1 MKLSDYDLRQID
13 EERINKL
20 SETAVKNLSITLL
33 NDLKE
38 ARERLNQNSKNSS
51 IPPSSE
57 APWDKASTYEDEEKD
72 DESSDDIEALDRAI
86 PADKQ
91 ALTSE
96 CHAEEIDTPSRSE
109 ASSETETAPATT
121 QAAPTPRK
129 PGKQPGAQG
138 FGREQKITVHQHEPH
153 YPDQCALCN
162 LVANPDYTC
171 AELGRSNSVAY
182 TAFDTLTLKW
192 GDLKQPGIEVVNTRH
207 TYYENACPC
216 GHVTQAAPL
225 RQPPDSLLPGV
236 ALSQWRLIG
245 SSLAALIVCLS
256 FRMRLSRPRI
266 REFLHDWLGITLS
279 VGSINKAIH
288 ESGRAAMP
296 LENELLE
303 EVLKSELLHVD
314 ETPWQQKG
322 DLLWLWVFISSSVV
336 AFWISSRSGELINRI
351 LGNNAYQGRLM
362 SDGYRVYRQFLKRLR
377 CWAHLVRKARGLMAA
392 YDKEPQAFGKE
403 TLDFLNGLIAAIN
416 NARETPPD
424 TPLSKIYQDQ
434 LISYRQ
440 ACEKMKSS
448 THEKAR
454 ALAVEMLNDW
464 DVIFTV
470 LDHPHLPL
478 TNNEAERALRHWVIL
493 RRISYGTRTEEGSR
507 IFAMLASVIETC
519 RIRQQCPWRY
529 LESVIDNRRAGFLV
543 PPLPAVIS

>member
-1 MKLSDYDLRQID
+1 MKLSDHDLRQID

-57 APWDKASTYEDEEKD
+57 APWDKASKYEDEE
-72 DESSDDIEALDRAI
+72 ENAQSLDDIEALNKAI
-86 PADKQ
+86 HADKQ
-91 ALTSE
+91 ALGSD
-96 CHAEEIDTPSRSE
+96 CHAEEIDTPSHSE
-109 ASSETETAPATT
+109 ASSETEATPATT
-121 QAAPTPRK
+121 QEEAPPPRK

-153 YPDQCALCN
+153 YPDRCVLCDN
-162 LVANPDYTC
+162 VFNANHS
-171 AELGRSNSVAY
+171 RVAY

-192 GDLKQPGIEVVNTRH
+192 GDLCQPGIEVVNTRH
-207 TYYENACPC
+207 TYYESACPC
-216 GHVTQAAPL
+216 GHVTQAAPF

-236 ALSQWRLIG
+236 ELSQWRLIG

-322 DLLWLWVFISSSVV
+322 DLLWLWAFISSSVAV
-336 AFWISSRSGELINRI
+336 FWISSRSGELINRI
-351 LGNNAYQGRLM
+351 LANNAYKGWLM
-362 SDGYRVYRQFLKRLR
+362 SDGYRVYRQFLN
-377 CWAHLVRKARGLMAA
+377 
-392 YDKEPQAFGKE
+392 P
-403 TLDFLNGLIAAIN
+403 
-416 NARETPPD
+416 
-424 TPLSKIYQDQ
+424 
-434 LISYRQ
+434 
-440 ACEKMKSS
+440 SS
-448 THEKAR
+448 
-454 ALAVEMLNDW
+454 
-464 DVIFTV
+464 
-470 LDHPHLPL
+470 
-478 TNNEAERALRHWVIL
+478 
-493 RRISYGTRTEEGSR
+493 
-507 IFAMLASVIETC
+507 
-519 RIRQQCPWRY
+519 
-529 LESVIDNRRAGFLV
+529 
-543 PPLPAVIS
+543 

>member
-13 EERINKL
+13 EERINNL
-20 SETAVKNLSITLL
+20 SETAVKSLSITLL

-57 APWDKASTYEDEEKD
+57 APWDKASKYEDEEKAN
-72 DESSDDIEALDRAI
+72 ESSNNIEAIAEAI

-91 ALTSE
+91 ALASD
-96 CHAEEIDTPSRSE
+96 CCSDEIDT
-109 ASSETETAPATT
+109 SSLAKESSAPATQ
-121 QAAPTPRK
+121 QATPQELPRK
-129 PGKQPGAQG
+129 PGKQSGAQG
-138 FGREQKITVHQHEPH
+138 FGREQKITVHLHNHH
-153 YPDQCALCN
+153 YPNECVLCN
-162 LVANPDYTC
+162 DIFNASHS
-171 AELGRSNSVAY
+171 RVAY

-192 GDLKQPGIEVVNTRH
+192 GDLIQPGIEVVNTRH
-207 TYYENACPC
+207 TYYESACPC
-216 GHVTQAAPL
+216 GHTTQAAPL

-236 ALSQWRLIG
+236 ELSQWRLIG

-303 EVLKSELLHVD
+303 EVLKSDLLHVD

-322 DLLWLWVFISSSVV
+322 DLFWLWVFVSSSVAV
-336 AFWISSRSGELINRI
+336 FWISSRAGDLINGI
-351 LGNNAYQGRLM
+351 LGKNAYKGWLM
-362 SDGYRVYRQFLKRLR
+362 SDGYRVYRQFLKRIR
-377 CWAHLVRKARGLMAA
+377 CWAHLVRKARGLTES
-392 YDKEPQAFGKE
+392 YDKESQAFGKE
-403 TLDFLNGLIAAIN
+403 TLDFLNSLIVAIK

-424 TPLSKIYQDQ
+424 KPLSERYQDQ

-440 ACEKMKSS
+440 ACEQMKSS
-448 THEKAR
+448 SHKKTHE
-454 ALAVEMLNDW
+454 LAVEMLNDW

-493 RRISYGTRTEEGSR
+493 RRISYGTRTEQGSR
-507 IFAMLASVIETC
+507 IFAILASVIETC

-529 LESVIDNRRAGFLV
+529 LESVIDYRRAGLLAL
-543 PPLPAVIS
+543 PLPAVIS

>member
-13 EERINKL
+13 EERINNL
-20 SETAVKNLSITLL
+20 SETTVKNLSIILL

-57 APWDKASTYEDEEKD
+57 APWDKASKYEDEEKAN
-72 DESSDDIEALDRAI
+72 ESSNDIEAIAEAI

-91 ALTSE
+91 ALASD
-96 CHAEEIDTPSRSE
+96 CCSDEIDT
-109 ASSETETAPATT
+109 SSLAKESSAPATQQET
-121 QAAPTPRK
+121 PRELPRK
-129 PGKQPGAQG
+129 PGKQSGAQG
-138 FGREQKITVHQHEPH
+138 FGREQKITIHQHNHH
-153 YPDQCALCN
+153 YPNECVLCN
-162 LVANPDYTC
+162 DVFNASHS
-171 AELGRSNSVAY
+171 RVAY

-192 GDLKQPGIEVVNTRH
+192 GDLIQPGIAVVNTRH
-207 TYYENACPC
+207 TYYESACPC
-216 GHVTQAAPL
+216 GHTTQAAPL

-236 ALSQWRLIG
+236 ELSQWRLIG

-303 EVLKSELLHVD
+303 EVLKSDLLHVD

-322 DLLWLWVFISSSVV
+322 DLLWLWVFVSSSVAV
-336 AFWISSRSGELINRI
+336 FWISSRAGDLINRI
-351 LGNNAYQGRLM
+351 LGKNTYKGWLM
-362 SDGYRVYRQFLKRLR
+362 SDGYRVYRQFLKRIR
-377 CWAHLVRKARGLMAA
+377 CWAHLVRKARGLTES
-392 YDKEPQAFGKE
+392 YDKESQAFGKE
-403 TLDFLNGLIAAIN
+403 THDFLNSLIAAIK

-424 TPLSKIYQDQ
+424 KPLSERYQDQ

-440 ACEKMKSS
+440 ACEQMKSS
-448 THEKAR
+448 SHKKTHE
-454 ALAVEMLNDW
+454 LAVEMLNDW

-493 RRISYGTRTEEGSR
+493 RRISYGTRTEQGSR
-507 IFAMLASVIETC
+507 IFAILASVIETC

-529 LESVIDNRRAGFLV
+529 LESVIDYRRAGFLA

>member
-1 MKLSDYDLRQID
+1 
-13 EERINKL
+13 
-20 SETAVKNLSITLL
+20 
-33 NDLKE
+33 
-38 ARERLNQNSKNSS
+38 
-51 IPPSSE
+51 
-57 APWDKASTYEDEEKD
+57 
-72 DESSDDIEALDRAI
+72 
-86 PADKQ
+86 
-91 ALTSE
+91 
-96 CHAEEIDTPSRSE
+96 
-109 ASSETETAPATT
+109 
-121 QAAPTPRK
+121 
-129 PGKQPGAQG
+129 
-138 FGREQKITVHQHEPH
+138 
-153 YPDQCALCN
+153 
-162 LVANPDYTC
+162 
-171 AELGRSNSVAY
+171 
-182 TAFDTLTLKW
+182 
-192 GDLKQPGIEVVNTRH
+192 
-207 TYYENACPC
+207 
-216 GHVTQAAPL
+216 VTQAAPF

-236 ALSQWRLIG
+236 ELSQWRLIG

-322 DLLWLWVFISSSVV
+322 DLLWLWAFISSSVAV
-336 AFWISSRSGELINRI
+336 FWISSRSGDLINRV
-351 LGNNAYQGRLM
+351 LANNAYKGWLM

-377 CWAHLVRKARGLMAA
+377 CWAHLVRKARGLIEA

-403 TLDFLNGLIAAIN
+403 TLDFLNTLIAAIK
-416 NARETPPD
+416 NARATPPD
-424 TPLSKIYQDQ
+424 TPLSKIYKDQ
-434 LISYRQ
+434 LISYRH

-448 THEKAR
+448 THEKTR

-493 RRISYGTRTEEGSR
+493 RRISYGTRTEQGSR
-507 IFAMLASVIETC
+507 IFALLASIIETC

-529 LESVIDNRRAGFLV
+529 LESVINNRRAGFLV
-543 PPLPAVIS
+543 PPLPVVIS

>member
-1 MKLSDYDLRQID
+1 MKLSDHDLRQID
-13 EERINKL
+13 EEKINKL
-20 SETAVKNLSITLL
+20 SKTAVKNLSITLL

-51 IPPSSE
+51 LPPSSE
-57 APWDKASTYEDEEKD
+57 APWDKASKYEDAEED
-72 DESSDDIEALDRAI
+72 AQSLNDIEALDKAI
-86 PADKQ
+86 HADKQ
-91 ALTSE
+91 ALGGD
-96 CHAEEIDTPSRSE
+96 CQVEEIDTPPPSE
-109 ASSETETAPATT
+109 ASSEPETKATPVAT
-121 QAAPTPRK
+121 QEGSTPRK

-153 YPDQCALCN
+153 YPDQCVLCN
-162 LVANPDYTC
+162 AVFNASHS
-171 AELGRSNSVAY
+171 RVAY

-192 GDLKQPGIEVVNTRH
+192 GDLIQPGIEVVNTRH
-207 TYYENACPC
+207 TYYESACPC
-216 GHVTQAAPL
+216 GHTTQAAPL

-236 ALSQWRLIG
+236 ELSQWRLIG

-303 EVLKSELLHVD
+303 EVLKSDLLHVD

-322 DLLWLWVFISSSVV
+322 DLLWLWAFISSSVAV
-336 AFWISSRSGELINRI
+336 FWISSRSGDLINRI
-351 LGNNAYQGRLM
+351 LGKNAYKGWLM
-362 SDGYRVYRQFLKRLR
+362 SDGYRVYRQFLKRIR
-377 CWAHLVRKARGLMAA
+377 CWAHLVRKARGLTES
-392 YDKEPQAFGKE
+392 YDKESQAFGKE
-403 TLDFLNGLIAAIN
+403 TLDFLNSLIAAIK

-424 TPLSKIYQDQ
+424 KPLSERYQDQ
-434 LISYRQ
+434 LINYRQ
-440 ACEKMKSS
+440 ACEQMKSS
-448 THEKAR
+448 SHKKTH

-493 RRISYGTRTEEGSR
+493 RRISYGTRTEQGSR
-507 IFAMLASVIETC
+507 IFAILASVIETC

-529 LESVIDNRRAGFLV
+529 LESVIDYRRAGL
-543 PPLPAVIS
+543 PALPLPAVIS

>member
-13 EERINKL
+13 EERINSL
-20 SETAVKNLSITLL
+20 SETAVKDLSVKLL

-57 APWDKASTYEDEEKD
+57 APWDKASKYGDEEKD
-72 DESSDDIEALDRAI
+72 DESSNDIEALDKAI
-86 PADKQ
+86 HANKRS
-91 ALTSE
+91 LTNDCRSD
-96 CHAEEIDTPSRSE
+96 EINSLPLSE
-109 ASSETETAPATT
+109 ASSEPATVT
-121 QAAPTPRK
+121 VKAPPQDSPRK

-138 FGREQKITVHQHEPH
+138 FGREQKITVHQHKHH
-153 YPDQCALCN
+153 YPDQCVLCDDVFN
-162 LVANPDYTC
+162 SSH
-171 AELGRSNSVAY
+171 SNIAY
-182 TAFDTLTLKW
+182 TAFDTLTFKW
-192 GDLKQPGIEVVNTRH
+192 GDLSQPGIEVVNTRH
-207 TYYENACPC
+207 TYYESACPC

-225 RQPPDSLLPGV
+225 RQPPDSLLPNV
-236 ALSQWRLIG
+236 ELSQWRLIG
-245 SSLAALIVCLS
+245 SSLAALIVCLC

-314 ETPWQQKG
+314 ETPWQQQG

-336 AFWISSRSGELINRI
+336 AFWISNRSGELINRI

-377 CWAHLVRKARGLMAA
+377 CWAHLVRKARGLMEA
-392 YDKEPQAFGKE
+392 YDKETQAFGKE
-403 TLDFLNGLIAAIN
+403 TLDFLNGLIAAIK

-493 RRISYGTRTEEGSR
+493 RRISYGTRTEQGSR
-507 IFAMLASVIETC
+507 VFAILASVIETC
-519 RIRQQCPWRY
+519 RIRKQCPWRY
-529 LESVIDNRRAGFLV
+529 LECVIDNRRAGFFA
-543 PPLPAVIS
+543 PPLPAFIS

>member
-1 MKLSDYDLRQID
+1 MKLSDHDLRQID
-13 EERINKL
+13 EEKINKL
-20 SETAVKNLSITLL
+20 SKTAVKNLSITLL

-57 APWDKASTYEDEEKD
+57 APWDKASKYEDAEED
-72 DESSDDIEALDRAI
+72 SQSLNDIEALDKAI
-86 PADKQ
+86 HADKQ
-91 ALTSE
+91 ALGSD
-96 CHAEEIDTPSRSE
+96 CHVEEIDTPPPSE
-109 ASSETETAPATT
+109 ASSEPETKATPVAT
-121 QAAPTPRK
+121 QEGSTPRK

-153 YPDQCALCN
+153 YPDQCVLCDN
-162 LVANPDYTC
+162 VFN
-171 AELGRSNSVAY
+171 SNHSRVAY

-192 GDLKQPGIEVVNTRH
+192 GDLSQPGIVVVNTRH
-207 TYYENACPC
+207 IYYESPCPC

-236 ALSQWRLIG
+236 ELSQWRLIG

-322 DLLWLWVFISSSVV
+322 DLLWLWAFISSSVAV
-336 AFWISSRSGELINRI
+336 FWISSRSGDLINRI
-351 LGNNAYQGRLM
+351 LANNAYKGWLM

-377 CWAHLVRKARGLMAA
+377 CWAHLVRKARGLIEA

-403 TLDFLNGLIAAIN
+403 TLDFLNTLIAAIK
-416 NARETPPD
+416 NARETPPYK
-424 TPLSKIYQDQ
+424 PLSELYKDQ
-434 LISYRQ
+434 LVTYRQ
-440 ACEKMKSS
+440 TCEQMKFS
-448 THEKAR
+448 THQKTH

-493 RRISYGTRTEEGSR
+493 RRISYGTRTEQGSR
-507 IFAMLASVIETC
+507 IFALLASITETC

-543 PPLPAVIS
+543 PPLPVVIS

>member
-1 MKLSDYDLRQID
+1 MKLSDHDLRQID

-57 APWDKASTYEDEEKD
+57 APWDKASKYEDAEED
-72 DESSDDIEALDRAI
+72 SQSLNDIEALDKAI
-86 PADKQ
+86 HADKQ
-91 ALTSE
+91 ALGSD
-96 CHAEEIDTPSRSE
+96 CHVEEIDTPPPSE
-109 ASSETETAPATT
+109 ASSEPETETKATPVAT
-121 QAAPTPRK
+121 QERSTPRK

-153 YPDQCALCN
+153 YPDQCVLCEN
-162 LVANPDYTC
+162 VFN
-171 AELGRSNSVAY
+171 SNHSRVDY

-192 GDLKQPGIEVVNTRH
+192 GDLSQPGIVVVNTRH
-207 TYYENACPC
+207 TYYESPCPC
-216 GHVTQAAPL
+216 GHVTQAAPF

-236 ALSQWRLIG
+236 ELSQWRLIG

-322 DLLWLWVFISSSVV
+322 DLLWLWAFISSSVV
-336 AFWISSRSGELINRI
+336 VFWISSRSGDLINRI
-351 LGNNAYQGRLM
+351 LANNAYKGWLM

-377 CWAHLVRKARGLMAA
+377 CWAHLVRKARGLIEA

-403 TLDFLNGLIAAIN
+403 TLDFLNTLIAAIK

-424 TPLSKIYQDQ
+424 KPLYELYKDQ
-434 LISYRQ
+434 LVTYRQ
-440 ACEKMKSS
+440 TCEQMKFS
-448 THEKAR
+448 THKKTH

-493 RRISYGTRTEEGSR
+493 RRISYGTRTEQGSR
-507 IFAMLASVIETC
+507 IFALLASIIETC

-543 PPLPAVIS
+543 PPLPVVIS

>member
-13 EERINKL
+13 EERINHL

-57 APWDKASTYEDEEKD
+57 APWDKASKYEDEEKAN
-72 DESSDDIEALDRAI
+72 ESSNNIEAIAEAT

-91 ALTSE
+91 ALASD
-96 CHAEEIDTPSRSE
+96 CCSDEIDTTSLAKE
-109 ASSETETAPATT
+109 SSAPATQ
-121 QAAPTPRK
+121 QASPRELPRK
-129 PGKQPGAQG
+129 PGKQSGAQG
-138 FGREQKITVHQHEPH
+138 FGREQKITVHLQNHH
-153 YPDQCALCN
+153 YPNECVLCN
-162 LVANPDYTC
+162 AVFNASHS
-171 AELGRSNSVAY
+171 RVAY

-192 GDLKQPGIEVVNTRH
+192 GDLIQPGIEVVNTRH
-207 TYYENACPC
+207 TYYESACPC
-216 GHVTQAAPL
+216 GHTTQAAPL

-236 ALSQWRLIG
+236 ELSQWRLIG

-303 EVLKSELLHVD
+303 EVLKSDLLHVD

-322 DLLWLWVFISSSVV
+322 DLLWLWVFISSSVAV
-336 AFWISSRSGELINRI
+336 FWISSRAGDLINRI
-351 LGNNAYQGRLM
+351 LGKNAYKGWLM
-362 SDGYRVYRQFLKRLR
+362 SDGYRVYRQFLKRIR
-377 CWAHLVRKARGLMAA
+377 CWAHLVRKARGLTES
-392 YDKEPQAFGKE
+392 YDKESQAFGKE
-403 TLDFLNGLIAAIN
+403 TLDFLNSLIAAIK

-424 TPLSKIYQDQ
+424 KPLSERYQDQ

-440 ACEKMKSS
+440 ACEQMKSS
-448 THEKAR
+448 SHKKTHE
-454 ALAVEMLNDW
+454 LAVEMLNDW

-493 RRISYGTRTEEGSR
+493 RRISYGTRTEQGSR
-507 IFAMLASVIETC
+507 IFAILASVIETC

-529 LESVIDNRRAGFLV
+529 LESVIDYRRAGLLAL
-543 PPLPAVIS
+543 PLPAVIS

>member
-33 NDLKE
+33 SDLKE

-57 APWDKASTYEDEEKD
+57 APWDKASKYEDEEKD
-72 DESSDDIEALDRAI
+72 DESSDDIEALDKAMH
-86 PADKQ
+86 ADKQ
-91 ALTSE
+91 ALASD
-96 CHAEEIDTPSRSE
+96 CCSDEIDTPSPSQE
-109 ASSETETAPATT
+109 SSDTATQPAPP
-121 QAAPTPRK
+121 QVPPRK

-138 FGREQKITVHQHEPH
+138 FGREQKITVHQHEHH
-153 YPDQCALCN
+153 YPAQCVFCDGVFN
-162 LVANPDYTC
+162 
-171 AELGRSNSVAY
+171 SKHNSVAY
-182 TAFDTLTLKW
+182 TAFDTLTLEW
-192 GDLKQPGIEVVNTRH
+192 GDLNQPGITVVNTRH
-207 TYYENACPC
+207 TYYDRVCPC
-216 GHVTQAAPL
+216 GHVTQATPL
-225 RQPPDSLLPGV
+225 RQPPDSLLPNV
-236 ALSQWRLIG
+236 ELSQWRLIG

-256 FRMRLSRPRI
+256 LRMRLSRSRI

-296 LENELLE
+296 LENALLE
-303 EVLKSELLHVD
+303 EVLKSELLPVD
-314 ETPWQQKG
+314 ETPWQQQG
-322 DLLWLWVFISSSVV
+322 DLLWLWVFISNSVV
-336 AFWISSRSGELINRI
+336 AFWIASRSAELINRI

-362 SDGYRVYRQFLKRLR
+362 SDGYRVYRQFLRRLR
-377 CWAHLVRKARGLMAA
+377 CWAHLVRKARGLTEA

-403 TLDFLNGLIAAIN
+403 TLDFLNGLITAIKK
-416 NARETPPD
+416 ARETPPD
-424 TPLSKIYQDQ
+424 TPLSKLYNDQ
-434 LISYRQ
+434 LINYRQ

-470 LDHPHLPL
+470 LDYPHLPL

-493 RRISYGTRTEEGSR
+493 RRISYGTRTQQGSR
-507 IFAMLASVIETC
+507 VFAMLASVIETC

-529 LESVIDNRRAGFLV
+529 LESVIDNRRAGFLA
-543 PPLPAVIS
+543 PPLPAMLS

>member
-38 ARERLNQNSKNSS
+38 ARERLNQNAKNSS
-51 IPPSSE
+51 MPPSSE
-57 APWDKASTYEDEEKD
+57 APWDKASKYGDEEQD
-72 DESSDDIEALDRAI
+72 DESSDDIEALAEAI
-86 PADKQ
+86 QADKRL
-91 ALTSE
+91 LTNA
-96 CHAEEIDTPSRSE
+96 CHPDDINSPSLSE
-109 ASSETETAPATT
+109 ASSETATT
-121 QAAPTPRK
+121 PDTPQKSPRK

-138 FGREQKITVHQHEPH
+138 FGREQQITVHRHEHH
-153 YPDQCALCN
+153 YPTQCALCN
-162 LVANPDYTC
+162 LDSNP
-171 AELGRSNSVAY
+171 NHKNVAY
-182 TAFDTLTLKW
+182 TAFDTLTLEW
-192 GDLKQPGIEVVNTRH
+192 GDLSQPGIKVINTRH
-207 TYYENACPC
+207 TYYGSACPC
-216 GHVTQAAPL
+216 GHVTQTAPL
-225 RQPPDSLLPGV
+225 RQPPDSSLANV
-236 ALSQWRLIG
+236 ELSQWRLIG
-245 SSLAALIVCLS
+245 PSLAALIVCLS

-266 REFLHDWLGITLS
+266 REFLNDWLGITLS

-314 ETPWQQKG
+314 ETPWQEKG
-322 DLLWLWVFISSSVV
+322 DLLWLWVFVSSSVV
-336 AFWISSRSGELINRI
+336 AFWISSRAGELINRI
-351 LGNNAYQGRLM
+351 LGKNAYKGWLM

-377 CWAHLVRKARGLMAA
+377 CWAHLVRKARGLIES
-392 YDKEPQAFGKE
+392 YNKESQAVGKE
-403 TLDFLNGLIAAIN
+403 TLDFLNSLIEAIK
-416 NARETPPD
+416 NARENPPD
-424 TPLSKIYQDQ
+424 KPLSELYTDQ
-434 LISYRQ
+434 LISYRH
-440 ACEKMKSS
+440 ACEKMQSS
-448 THEKAR
+448 THKKTR

-470 LDHPHLPL
+470 LDHPQLPL

-493 RRISYGTRTEEGSR
+493 RRISYGTRTEQGSR

-529 LESVIDNRRAGFLV
+529 LESVIDNRRAGFLA

>member
-57 APWDKASTYEDEEKD
+57 APWDKASKYEDEEQD
-72 DESSDDIEALDRAI
+72 NESSDDIEALDKAMH
-86 PADKQ
+86 ADKQ
-91 ALTSE
+91 ALASD
-96 CHAEEIDTPSRSE
+96 CCSDEIDTSSPSQE
-109 ASSETETAPATT
+109 SSDTATQPAPP
-121 QAAPTPRK
+121 QVPPRK

-138 FGREQKITVHQHEPH
+138 FGREQKITVHQHEHH
-153 YPDQCALCN
+153 YPAQCVFCDDVFN
-162 LVANPDYTC
+162 SKHTC

-182 TAFDTLTLKW
+182 TAFDTLTLEW
-192 GDLKQPGIEVVNTRH
+192 GDLNQPGITVVNTRH
-207 TYYENACPC
+207 TYYDRVCPC
-216 GHVTQAAPL
+216 GHVTQATPL
-225 RQPPDSLLPGV
+225 RQPPDSLLPNV
-236 ALSQWRLIG
+236 ELSQWRLIG

-314 ETPWQQKG
+314 ETPWKEKG
-322 DLLWLWVFISSSVV
+322 DLLWLWVFVSSSVV
-336 AFWISSRSGELINRI
+336 AFWISSRTGELINNV
-351 LGNNAYQGRLM
+351 LGGNAYKGWLM

-377 CWAHLVRKARGLMAA
+377 CWAHLVRKARGLMES
-392 YDKEPQAFGKE
+392 YNKESQAFGKE
-403 TLDFLNGLIAAIN
+403 TLDFLNSLIEAIK
-416 NARETPPD
+416 NARENPPD
-424 TPLSKIYQDQ
+424 KPLSKFYKEQ
-434 LISYRQ
+434 LLSYRH
-440 ACEKMKSS
+440 ACEQMKSS
-448 THEKAR
+448 AHKKTRE
-454 ALAVEMLNDW
+454 LAVEMLNDW
-464 DVIFTV
+464 EVIFTV

-493 RRISYGTRTEEGSR
+493 RRISYGTRTEQGSR
-507 IFAMLASVIETC
+507 IFAILASVIETC

-529 LESVIDNRRAGFLV
+529 LESVIDNRRAGFLA
-543 PPLPAVIS
+543 PPLPVVIS

>member
-38 ARERLNQNSKNSS
+38 ARERLNQTSKNSS

-57 APWDKASTYEDEEKD
+57 APWDKASHYEDEEQD
-72 DESSDDIEALDRAI
+72 DESSDDIEALDKALH
-86 PADKQ
+86 ADKQ
-91 ALTSE
+91 ALASD
-96 CHAEEIDTPSRSE
+96 CCSDEIDTPSPSQE
-109 ASSETETAPATT
+109 SSDTATQPAPP
-121 QAAPTPRK
+121 QVLPRK

-138 FGREQKITVHQHEPH
+138 FGREQKITVHQHQHH
-153 YPDQCALCN
+153 YPTQCVLCADVFN
-162 LVANPDYTC
+162 
-171 AELGRSNSVAY
+171 AEHTGVAY
-182 TAFDTLTLKW
+182 TAFDTLTLEW
-192 GDLKQPGIEVVNTRH
+192 GDLSQPGIKVINTRH
-207 TYYENACPC
+207 TYYESACPC
-216 GHVTQAAPL
+216 GHVTQEAPL

-236 ALSQWRLIG
+236 ELSQWRLIG

-303 EVLKSELLHVD
+303 AVLNSELLHVD
-314 ETPWQQKG
+314 ETPWKEKG
-322 DLLWLWVFISSSVV
+322 DLLWLWVFVSSSVV
-336 AFWISSRSGELINRI
+336 AFWISSRAGELINNV
-351 LGNNAYQGRLM
+351 LGGNAYQGWLM

-377 CWAHLVRKARGLMAA
+377 CWAHLVRKARGLMES
-392 YDKEPQAFGKE
+392 YNKESQAFGKE
-403 TLDFLNGLIAAIN
+403 TLDFLNSLIEAIK
-416 NARETPPD
+416 NARENPPD
-424 TPLSKIYQDQ
+424 KPLSELFTDQ
-434 LISYRQ
+434 LISYRH
-440 ACEKMKSS
+440 ACEKMQSS
-448 THEKAR
+448 THKKTR

-493 RRISYGTRTEEGSR
+493 RRISYGTRTEQGSR
-507 IFAMLASVIETC
+507 IFAILASVIETC

-529 LESVIDNRRAGFLV
+529 LESVIDNRRAGFLA

>member
-1 MKLSDYDLRQID
+1 
-13 EERINKL
+13 
-20 SETAVKNLSITLL
+20 LL

-57 APWDKASTYEDEEKD
+57 APWDKASKYEDAEED
-72 DESSDDIEALDRAI
+72 SQSLNDIEALDKAI
-86 PADKQ
+86 HADKQ
-91 ALTSE
+91 ALGSD
-96 CHAEEIDTPSRSE
+96 CHVEEIDTPPPSE
-109 ASSETETAPATT
+109 ASSEPETKATPVAT
-121 QAAPTPRK
+121 QEGSTPRK

-153 YPDQCALCN
+153 YPDQCVLCDN
-162 LVANPDYTC
+162 VFN
-171 AELGRSNSVAY
+171 SNHSRVAY

-192 GDLKQPGIEVVNTRH
+192 GDLSQPGIVVVNTRH
-207 TYYENACPC
+207 TYYESPCSC
-216 GHVTQAAPL
+216 GHVTQAAPF

-236 ALSQWRLIG
+236 ELSQWRLIG

-303 EVLKSELLHVD
+303 EVLKSDLLHVD

-322 DLLWLWVFISSSVV
+322 DLLWLWAFISSSVAV
-336 AFWISSRSGELINRI
+336 FWISSRSGDLINRI
-351 LGNNAYQGRLM
+351 LANNAYKGWLM

-377 CWAHLVRKARGLMAA
+377 CWAHLVRKARGLIEA

-403 TLDFLNGLIAAIN
+403 TLDFLNTLIAAIK

-424 TPLSKIYQDQ
+424 KPLSELYKDQ
-434 LISYRQ
+434 LVTYRQ
-440 ACEKMKSS
+440 TCEQMKFS
-448 THEKAR
+448 THKKTH

-493 RRISYGTRTEEGSR
+493 RRISYGTRTEQGSR
-507 IFAMLASVIETC
+507 IFALLASIIETC

-543 PPLPAVIS
+543 PPLPVVIS

>member
-1 MKLSDYDLRQID
+1 MKLSDHDLRQID

-38 ARERLNQNSKNSS
+38 ARERLNQNSKNCS

-57 APWDKASTYEDEEKD
+57 APWDKASKYEDEEED
-72 DESSDDIEALDRAI
+72 AQSLDDIEALDKAI
-86 PADKQ
+86 HADKQ
-91 ALTSE
+91 ALRSE
-96 CHAEEIDTPSRSE
+96 RHAEEIDTPSRSE
-109 ASSETETAPATT
+109 ASLETETTPATT
-121 QAAPTPRK
+121 QEAPPPRK

-153 YPDQCALCN
+153 YPDQCVLCDN
-162 LVANPDYTC
+162 VFNANHS
-171 AELGRSNSVAY
+171 RVAY

-192 GDLKQPGIEVVNTRH
+192 GDLRQPGIEVVNTRH
-207 TYYENACPC
+207 TYYECACSC

-225 RQPPDSLLPGV
+225 RQPPDNLLPGV
-236 ALSQWRLIG
+236 ELSQWRLIG
-245 SSLAALIVCLS
+245 SSLAALIICLS

-303 EVLKSELLHVD
+303 EVLKSELLHAD
-314 ETPWQQKG
+314 ETPWKQKG
-322 DLLWLWVFISSSVV
+322 DLLWLWVFVSSSVV
-336 AFWISSRSGELINRI
+336 AFWISSRAGELINRI
-351 LGNNAYQGRLM
+351 LGKNAYQGWLM

-377 CWAHLVRKARGLMAA
+377 CWAHLVRKARGLIEA

-403 TLDFLNGLIAAIN
+403 TLDFLNGLMAAIK

-424 TPLSKIYQDQ
+424 TPLSVIYQDQ
-434 LISYRQ
+434 LLIYRQ
-440 ACEKMKSS
+440 ACEKMKFSS
-448 THEKAR
+448 HKKTHE
-454 ALAVEMLNDW
+454 LAVEMLNDW

-493 RRISYGTRTEEGSR
+493 RRISYGTRTEQGSR
-507 IFAMLASVIETC
+507 VFTILASVIETC
-519 RIRQQCPWRY
+519 RIRKQCPWRF
-529 LESVIDNRRAGFLV
+529 LESVINNRRAGFLV
-543 PPLPAVIS
+543 PPLPLVIC

>member
-1 MKLSDYDLRQID
+1 MKLSDHDLRQID
-13 EERINKL
+13 EEKINKL
-20 SETAVKNLSITLL
+20 SKTAVKNLSITLL

-57 APWDKASTYEDEEKD
+57 APWDKASKYEDAEED
-72 DESSDDIEALDRAI
+72 SQSLNDIEALDKAI
-86 PADKQ
+86 HADKQ
-91 ALTSE
+91 ALGSD
-96 CHAEEIDTPSRSE
+96 CHVEEIDTPPPSE
-109 ASSETETAPATT
+109 ASSEPETKATPVAT
-121 QAAPTPRK
+121 QEGSTPRK

-153 YPDQCALCN
+153 YPDQCVLCDN
-162 LVANPDYTC
+162 VFN
-171 AELGRSNSVAY
+171 SNHSRVAY

-192 GDLKQPGIEVVNTRH
+192 GDLSQPGIVVVNTRH
-207 TYYENACPC
+207 IYYESPCPC
-216 GHVTQAAPL
+216 GHVTQAAPF

-236 ALSQWRLIG
+236 ELSQWRLIG

-322 DLLWLWVFISSSVV
+322 DLLWLWAFISSSVAV
-336 AFWISSRSGELINRI
+336 FWISSRSGDLINRI
-351 LGNNAYQGRLM
+351 LANNAYKGWLM

-377 CWAHLVRKARGLMAA
+377 CWAHLVRKARGLIEA

-403 TLDFLNGLIAAIN
+403 TLDFLNTLIAAIK

-424 TPLSKIYQDQ
+424 KPLSELYKDQ
-434 LISYRQ
+434 LVTYRQ
-440 ACEKMKSS
+440 TCEQMKFS
-448 THEKAR
+448 THQKTH

-493 RRISYGTRTEEGSR
+493 RRISYGTRTEQGSR
-507 IFAMLASVIETC
+507 IFALLASITETC

-543 PPLPAVIS
+543 PPLPVVIS

>member
-1 MKLSDYDLRQID
+1 MKLSDHDLRQID

-57 APWDKASTYEDEEKD
+57 APWDKASKYEDAEED
-72 DESSDDIEALDRAI
+72 SQSLDDIEALDKAI
-86 PADKQ
+86 HADKQ
-91 ALTSE
+91 ALESD
-96 CHAEEIDTPSRSE
+96 CHVEEIDTPPPSE
-109 ASSETETAPATT
+109 ASSEPETKATPAAT
-121 QAAPTPRK
+121 QEGSLPRK

-153 YPDQCALCN
+153 YPDQCVFCDNVFNSN
-162 LVANPDYTC
+162 LS
-171 AELGRSNSVAY
+171 RVAY

-192 GDLKQPGIEVVNTRH
+192 GDLSQPGIVVVNTRH
-207 TYYENACPC
+207 TYYESACPC
-216 GHVTQAAPL
+216 GHVTQATPL

-245 SSLAALIVCLS
+245 ASLAALIVCLS

-266 REFLHDWLGITLS
+266 REFLHDWLGIKLS

-303 EVLKSELLHVD
+303 EVLKSELLNVD

-322 DLLWLWVFISSSVV
+322 DLLWLWAFISSSVAV
-336 AFWISSRSGELINRI
+336 FWISSRSGDLINRI
-351 LGNNAYQGRLM
+351 LANNAYKGWLM

-377 CWAHLVRKARGLMAA
+377 CWAHLVRKARGLIEA

-403 TLDFLNGLIAAIN
+403 TLDFLNTLIAAIK

-424 TPLSKIYQDQ
+424 TPLSELYKDQ

-440 ACEKMKSS
+440 TCEQMKFS
-448 THEKAR
+448 THKKTH

-493 RRISYGTRTEEGSR
+493 RRISYGTQTEQGSR
-507 IFAMLASVIETC
+507 IFALLASIIETC

-529 LESVIDNRRAGFLV
+529 FESVIDNRRAGFLV
-543 PPLPAVIS
+543 PPLPAVIR

>member
-20 SETAVKNLSITLL
+20 SESAVKNLSITLL

-51 IPPSSE
+51 MPPSSE
-57 APWDKASTYEDEEKD
+57 APWDKASKYSDEDKD
-72 DESSDDIEALDRAI
+72 DESSDDIEVLDEAI
-86 PADKQ
+86 HADKRS
-91 ALTSE
+91 LTGD
-96 CHAEEIDTPSRSE
+96 CHLDEIDTPSLSE
-109 ASSETETAPATT
+109 ASSEPVTTPATP
-121 QAAPTPRK
+121 QESPRK

-138 FGREQKITVHQHEPH
+138 FGRVQKIAVHQHEHH
-153 YPDQCALCN
+153 YPDQCVLCDHDFI
-162 LVANPDYTC
+162 A
-171 AELGRSNSVAY
+171 GHNSVAY

-192 GDLKQPGIEVVNTRH
+192 GDLSQPGIGVVNTRH
-207 TYYENACPC
+207 TYYESACPC

-236 ALSQWRLIG
+236 ELSQWRLIG
-245 SSLAALIVCLS
+245 SSLASLIVCLC
-256 FRMRLSRPRI
+256 FRMRLSRPRNAK
-266 REFLHDWLGITLS
+266 FLHDWLGITLS

-296 LENELLE
+296 LENELLA
-303 EVLKSELLHVD
+303 EVLKSKLLHVD

-322 DLLWLWVFISSSVV
+322 DLLWLWVFVSSSVV
-336 AFWISSRSGELINRI
+336 VFWISSRAGELINRI
-351 LGNNAYQGRLM
+351 LGNNAYKGWLM

-377 CWAHLVRKARGLMAA
+377 CWAHLVRKARGLMEA
-392 YDKEPQAFGKE
+392 YDKEPRAFGKE
-403 TLDFLNGLIAAIN
+403 TLDFLNTLMEAIK
-416 NARETPPD
+416 NARDTPPD
-424 TPLSKIYQDQ
+424 KPLSGLYQEQ

-440 ACEKMKSS
+440 ACEKMQSS
-448 THEKAR
+448 THKKTH

-470 LDHPHLPL
+470 LDHPYLPL

-493 RRISYGTRTEEGSR
+493 RRISYGTRTEQGSR
-507 IFAMLASVIETC
+507 VFAILASVIETC

-529 LESVIDNRRAGFLV
+529 LESVIDNRRAGFLA
-543 PPLPAVIS
+543 PPLPALIS

>member
-1 MKLSDYDLRQID
+1 MKLSDHDLRQID
-13 EERINKL
+13 EEKINKL
-20 SETAVKNLSITLL
+20 SKTAVKNLSITLL

-57 APWDKASTYEDEEKD
+57 APWDKASKYEDAEEA
-72 DESSDDIEALDRAI
+72 SQSLNDIEALDKAI
-86 PADKQ
+86 RADKQ
-91 ALTSE
+91 AFGSD
-96 CHAEEIDTPSRSE
+96 CHVEEIDTPPPSK
-109 ASSETETAPATT
+109 ASSEPETKATPVAT
-121 QAAPTPRK
+121 QEGSTPRK

-138 FGREQKITVHQHEPH
+138 FGREQKITVHHYEPH
-153 YPDQCALCN
+153 YPDQCVLCDN
-162 LVANPDYTC
+162 VFNTNHS
-171 AELGRSNSVAY
+171 GVAY

-192 GDLKQPGIEVVNTRH
+192 GDLSQPGIVVVNTRH
-207 TYYENACPC
+207 TYYECACPC

-225 RQPPDSLLPGV
+225 RQPPDNLLPGV
-236 ALSQWRLIG
+236 ELSQWRLIG

-256 FRMRLSRPRI
+256 FRLRLSRPRI

-303 EVLKSELLHVD
+303 EVLKSDLLHVD

-322 DLLWLWVFISSSVV
+322 DLLWLWAFISSSVV
-336 AFWISSRSGELINRI
+336 IFWVSSRSGALINRI
-351 LGNNAYQGRLM
+351 LANNAYKGWLM

-377 CWAHLVRKARGLMAA
+377 CWAHLVRKARGLTEA

-403 TLDFLNGLIAAIN
+403 TLDFLNSLMVAIK

-448 THEKAR
+448 THEKTR

-464 DVIFTV
+464 DAIFTV

-493 RRISYGTRTEEGSR
+493 RRISYGTRTEQGSR
-507 IFAMLASVIETC
+507 VFAMLASVIETC

-529 LESVIDNRRAGFLV
+529 LESVIDNRRAGFLA
-543 PPLPAVIS
+543 PPLPAVII